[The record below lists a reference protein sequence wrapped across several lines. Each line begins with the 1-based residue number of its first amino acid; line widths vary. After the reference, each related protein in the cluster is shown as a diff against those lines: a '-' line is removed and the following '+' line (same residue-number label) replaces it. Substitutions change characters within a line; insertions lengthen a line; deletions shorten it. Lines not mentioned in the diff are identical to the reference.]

1 MIKITEAAQ
10 TYFARLI
17 EQQDEED
24 LGLRIS
30 VNQPGTPGASCDLQF
45 CPAGQSMPE
54 DHVIELAEFRLYV
67 ARPSEKWLEKAEID
81 FEEDE
86 TGGQLTIKAP
96 GIKGSAPAEGASLE
110 DRVQWLL
117 QTEVN
122 PALASHGGRVALVEI
137 TEQKEVVLQFGGGCH
152 GCGMAD
158 VTLKQGIEQTLTR
171 HLPEITA
178 VKDATDHDSGS
189 NPYYAGGSSGESAI

>member
-1 MIKITEAAQ
+1 MIKITDAAQ
-10 TYFARLI
+10 HYFARLI

-45 CPAGQSMPE
+45 SPAGQSMPE
-54 DHVIELAEFRLYV
+54 DHVIEFAEFNLYV

-96 GIKGSAPAEGASLE
+96 GIKGSAPDAEASLE

-122 PALASHGGRVALVEI
+122 PALAAHGGRVALVEI

-178 VKDATDHDSGS
+178 VKDATDHQSGN